1 MGPRS
6 RCCASDSGLLVEGTI
21 KSAIFSCERRGQ
33 EYEEGQSDRARVGS
47 KEMRTEQHRDFLP
60 QIHSSRPGFIYPKLQ
75 KSGAISL
82 ERVIQGSLA
91 CGAAVMKSG
100 GYMNQCPDDAEQ
112 TLLVWVV
119 LNTRFALVKYFRLKR
134 QPAPVDCYRLH
145 YSSGLL
151 AKPAFSCELQR

>member
-1 MGPRS
+1 
-6 RCCASDSGLLVEGTI
+6 
-21 KSAIFSCERRGQ
+21 
-33 EYEEGQSDRARVGS
+33 
-47 KEMRTEQHRDFLP
+47 
-60 QIHSSRPGFIYPKLQ
+60 
-75 KSGAISL
+75 
-82 ERVIQGSLA
+82 
-91 CGAAVMKSG
+91 
-100 GYMNQCPDDAEQ
+100 MNQYPDDAEQ